1 MRKTFRYCGVILC
14 VLFSLQLIACSL
26 IPAST
31 EVADTSK
38 TTNVFEATTASAS
51 DASSVSET
59 ESITYAT
66 TSSETIVTTTE
77 TAGAVATTSESMEST
92 GSSVSGTSGSSETS
106 ASSSSSET
114 SASSAST
121 SASETTQLP
130 KDCLAICEK
139 DPQDEKNYIIYNDA
153 FGFAI
158 TSLVTVGGLKGVS
171 IPSVDNCLTGKL
183 PEGALFFTL
192 FFDENK
198 NFTLRDQNGNFL
210 VMTTGGELAL
220 TNKPVSD
227 RYNFW
232 RMEKANGGWNIIN
245 VGDPSGS
252 ALQYDAEIFTFTVG
266 KPSKTGA
273 FIFNFY
279 EVG

>member
-38 TTNVFEATTASAS
+38 ATNVFEATTASAS

-66 TSSETIVTTTE
+66 TRSETIVTTTE

-106 ASSSSSET
+106 ASSV
-114 SASSAST
+114 ST
-121 SASETTQLP
+121 SDSETTQLP

-158 TSLVTVGGLKGVS
+158 TTLVTVGGLKGVS
-171 IPSVDNCLTGKL
+171 IPSADNCLTGKL

-252 ALQYDAEIFTFTVG
+252 ALQYNAEIFTFTVG

>member
-114 SASSAST
+114 SASSDST

-171 IPSVDNCLTGKL
+171 IPSADNCLTGKL

>member
-14 VLFSLQLIACSL
+14 VLFSLHLIACSL

-38 TTNVFEATTASAS
+38 ATNVFEATTASAS

-77 TAGAVATTSESMEST
+77 TAGVVATTSESMEST

-121 SASETTQLP
+121 YASETTQLP

-171 IPSVDNCLTGKL
+171 IPSADNCLTGKL